1 MDAQDKSFVVSSLRS
16 VSYYVNKDCLY
27 VVCGLEHLVTYLPGW
42 GDDKTKGSKMNRDFR
57 VAFCLCFKVSPSVK
71 PLILANC

>member
-1 MDAQDKSFVVSSLRS
+1 MDAQDKSFIVSSLRS

-42 GDDKTKGSKMNRDFR
+42 GDDKTKGSKMNRDF
-57 VAFCLCFKVSPSVK
+57 
-71 PLILANC
+71 